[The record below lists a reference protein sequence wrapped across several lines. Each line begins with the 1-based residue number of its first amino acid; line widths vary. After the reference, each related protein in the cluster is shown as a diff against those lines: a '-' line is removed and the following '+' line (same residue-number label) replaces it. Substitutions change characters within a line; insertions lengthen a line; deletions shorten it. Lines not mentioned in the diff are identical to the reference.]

1 MRGLFKLLCGCT
13 ASAQADLHSATLFS
27 SNPLAAV
34 TPIALAYTYL
44 TLGDPLSALGRLDQA
59 SKEDPQSGDV
69 HYHRGLLLLND
80 LEEFAAAVEAFR
92 SCIAIL
98 KDTEK
103 TGGLR
108 EEFILKSATAHL
120 GVGLYRGGEV
130 VRSFEIF
137 RDAERDFPGSGEV
150 LMYQ

>member
-1 MRGLFKLLCGCT
+1 M
-13 ASAQADLHSATLFS
+13 
-27 SNPLAAV
+27 
-34 TPIALAYTYL
+34 
-44 TLGDPLSALGRLDQA
+44 
-59 SKEDPQSGDV
+59 
-69 HYHRGLLLLND
+69 
-80 LEEFAAAVEAFR
+80 EAFQ

-108 EEFILKSATAHL
+108 EEFILKLATANL
-120 GVGLYRGGEV
+120 GVGLYRGGKV